1 VNLSKKLLIFFLL
14 IIIAILWT
22 IYFLN
27 KDFFQLQTFFS
38 NLEIIQNFILQNFL
52 ISIFIVILSYSFLI
66 MCNFPFA
73 SLLSMINGF
82 LFGTWLGGAISIVG
96 GTIGALGVFL
106 IAKFFFL
113 DFIKRKFLNKYSYI
127 ENYFNK
133 NDLELMILIRIV
145 PGTPFFLQ
153 NLILAGLGA
162 NNKKFFY
169 TTLIGLAPWSFI
181 FGSIGQGLEEIFVN
195 ETELSFSL
203 IAQPEYLIPIGFIAF
218 LIIMIILFKK
228 KFINQLHLLIYPQT
242 F

>member
-14 IIIAILWT
+14 TIILILWT

-38 NLEIIQNFILQNFL
+38 NLEIIQNFILQNFFV
-52 ISIFIVILSYSFLI
+52 SIFIVILSYSFLI

-82 LFGTWLGGAISIVG
+82 LFGTWIGGTISIVG
-96 GTIGALGVFL
+96 GTLGAFGVFL

-113 DFIKRKFLNKYSYI
+113 DFIKNKFLNKYSYI

-133 NDLELMILIRIV
+133 NDLELMMLIRII
-145 PGTPFFLQ
+145 PAIPFFLQ

-162 NNKKFFY
+162 HNKKFFY

-195 ETELSFSL
+195 KTELSFSL

-218 LIIMIILFKK
+218 LIVMIILFKK
-228 KFINQLHLLIYPQT
+228 KFKK
-242 F
+242 

>member
-1 VNLSKKLLIFFLL
+1 MNLSKRILFFTLLTV
-14 IIIAILWT
+14 IIILWT
-22 IYFLN
+22 TYFVN

-38 NLEIIQNFILQNFL
+38 NLEIIQNFILQNFF
-52 ISIFIVILSYSFLI
+52 ISIFIFILSYSFLI

-82 LFGTWLGGAISIVG
+82 LFGTWIGGIISIVG
-96 GTIGALGVFL
+96 GTIGAFSIFI

-113 DFIKRKFLNKYSYI
+113 DSIKKKFLNKYSYI

-133 NDLELMILIRIV
+133 NDLELMMLIRIIPV
-145 PGTPFFLQ
+145 IPFFLQ

-162 NNKKFFY
+162 NNKKFFH

-195 ETELSFSL
+195 KTELSFSL
-203 IAQPEYLIPIGFIAF
+203 IAQPEYLIPICFIAF
-218 LIIMIILFKK
+218 IIIIIILFKK
-228 KFINQLHLLIYPQT
+228 KFKK
-242 F
+242 

>member
-1 VNLSKKLLIFFLL
+1 MNLSKKLLIFFLL
-14 IIIAILWT
+14 TIILILWT

-38 NLEIIQNFILQNFL
+38 NLEIIQNFISQNFFV
-52 ISIFIVILSYSFLI
+52 SIFIVILSYSFLI

-82 LFGTWLGGAISIVG
+82 LFGTWIG
-96 GTIGALGVFL
+96 GTISILGGTLGAFGVFL

-113 DFIKRKFLNKYSYI
+113 DFIKNKFLNKYSYI

-133 NDLELMILIRIV
+133 NDLELMMLIRII
-145 PGTPFFLQ
+145 PAIPFFLQ

-162 NNKKFFY
+162 HNKKFFY

-181 FGSIGQGLEEIFVN
+181 FGSIGQGLEEIFIN
-195 ETELSFSL
+195 KTELSFSL

-228 KFINQLHLLIYPQT
+228 KFKR
-242 F
+242 

>member
-1 VNLSKKLLIFFLL
+1 MNLSKKLLIFFLL
-14 IIIAILWT
+14 TIILILWT

-38 NLEIIQNFILQNFL
+38 NLEIIQNFILQNFFV
-52 ISIFIVILSYSFLI
+52 SIFIVILSYSFLI

-82 LFGTWLGGAISIVG
+82 LFGTWIGGTLSIVG
-96 GTIGALGVFL
+96 GTLGAFGVFL

-113 DFIKRKFLNKYSYI
+113 DFIKNKFLNKYSYI

-133 NDLELMILIRIV
+133 NDLELMMLIRII
-145 PGTPFFLQ
+145 PAIPFFLQ

-162 NNKKFFY
+162 HNKKFFY

-181 FGSIGQGLEEIFVN
+181 FGSIGQGLEEIFIN
-195 ETELSFSL
+195 KTELSFSL

-218 LIIMIILFKK
+218 LIVMIILFKK
-228 KFINQLHLLIYPQT
+228 KFKK
-242 F
+242 

>member
-1 VNLSKKLLIFFLL
+1 MNLSKKLLIFFLL
-14 IIIAILWT
+14 IVIVILWT

-38 NLEIIQNFILQNFL
+38 NLEIIQKFILQNFF
-52 ISIFIVILSYSFLI
+52 ISIFIFIISYSFLI

-82 LFGTWLGGAISIVG
+82 LFGTWIGGTISIVG
-96 GTIGALGVFL
+96 GTIGAFSIFL
-106 IAKFFFL
+106 ISKFFFL

-133 NDLELMILIRIV
+133 NDLELMMLIRII
-145 PGTPFFLQ
+145 PAIPFFLQ

-162 NNKKFFY
+162 HNKKFFY

-195 ETELSFSL
+195 KTELSFSL

-228 KFINQLHLLIYPQT
+228 KFKK
-242 F
+242 

>member
-1 VNLSKKLLIFFLL
+1 MNLSKKLLIFFLL
-14 IIIAILWT
+14 TIILILWT

-38 NLEIIQNFILQNFL
+38 NLEIIQNFILQNFFV
-52 ISIFIVILSYSFLI
+52 SIFIVILSYSFLI

-82 LFGTWLGGAISIVG
+82 LFGTWIGGTLSIVG
-96 GTIGALGVFL
+96 GTLGAFGVFL

-113 DFIKRKFLNKYSYI
+113 DFIKNKFLNKYSYI

-133 NDLELMILIRIV
+133 NDIELMMLIRII
-145 PGTPFFLQ
+145 PAIPFFLQ

-162 NNKKFFY
+162 HNKKFFY

-195 ETELSFSL
+195 KTELSFSL
-203 IAQPEYLIPIGFIAF
+203 ISQPEYLIPIGFIAF
-218 LIIMIILFKK
+218 LIVTIILFKK
-228 KFINQLHLLIYPQT
+228 KFKK
-242 F
+242 

>member
-1 VNLSKKLLIFFLL
+1 MNLSKKLLIFFLL
-14 IIIAILWT
+14 TIIVILWT

-38 NLEIIQNFILQNFL
+38 NLEIIQNFILQNFFV
-52 ISIFIVILSYSFLI
+52 SIFIVILSYSVLI

-82 LFGTWLGGAISIVG
+82 LFGTWIGGTISIVG
-96 GTIGALGVFL
+96 GTLGAFGIFL

-113 DFIKRKFLNKYSYI
+113 DFIKNKFLNKYSYI

-133 NDLELMILIRIV
+133 NDLELMMLIRII
-145 PGTPFFLQ
+145 PAIPFFLQ

-162 NNKKFFY
+162 HNKKFFY

-195 ETELSFSL
+195 KTELSFSL
-203 IAQPEYLIPIGFIAF
+203 ISQPEYLIPIGFIAF
-218 LIIMIILFKK
+218 LIVMIILF
-228 KFINQLHLLIYPQT
+228 
-242 F
+242 

>member
-1 VNLSKKLLIFFLL
+1 MNLSKKLLILFLL
-14 IIIAILWT
+14 TIILILWT

-38 NLEIIQNFILQNFL
+38 NLEIIQNFILQNFFV
-52 ISIFIVILSYSFLI
+52 SIFIVILSYSFLI

-82 LFGTWLGGAISIVG
+82 LFGTWIGGTISIVG
-96 GTIGALGVFL
+96 GTLGAFGVFL

-113 DFIKRKFLNKYSYI
+113 DFIKNKFLNKYLYI

-133 NDLELMILIRIV
+133 NDLELMMLIRII
-145 PGTPFFLQ
+145 PAIPFFLQ

-162 NNKKFFY
+162 HNKKFFY

-181 FGSIGQGLEEIFVN
+181 FGSIGQGLEEIFFN
-195 ETELSFSL
+195 KTELSFSL

-218 LIIMIILFKK
+218 LIILIIFFKK
-228 KFINQLHLLIYPQT
+228 KFKK
-242 F
+242 

>member
-1 VNLSKKLLIFFLL
+1 MNLSKKLLIFFLL

-162 NNKKFFY
+162 NNKKFSNKY
-169 TTLIGLAPWSFI
+169 RPKS
-181 FGSIGQGLEEIFVN
+181 
-195 ETELSFSL
+195 
-203 IAQPEYLIPIGFIAF
+203 
-218 LIIMIILFKK
+218 
-228 KFINQLHLLIYPQT
+228 KF
-242 F
+242 

>member
-1 VNLSKKLLIFFLL
+1 MNLSKKLLIFFLL
-14 IIIAILWT
+14 TIIVILWT

-38 NLEIIQNFILQNFL
+38 NLEIIQNFILQNFFS
-52 ISIFIVILSYSFLI
+52 SIFIVILSYSFLI

-82 LFGTWLGGAISIVG
+82 LFGTWIGGTISIVG
-96 GTIGALGVFL
+96 GTLGAFGVFL

-113 DFIKRKFLNKYSYI
+113 DFIKNKFLNKYSYI

-133 NDLELMILIRIV
+133 NDLELMMLIRII
-145 PGTPFFLQ
+145 PAIPFFLQ

-162 NNKKFFY
+162 HNKKFFY

-195 ETELSFSL
+195 KTELSFSL

-218 LIIMIILFKK
+218 LMVMIILFKRKFK
-228 KFINQLHLLIYPQT
+228 K
-242 F
+242 

>member
-1 VNLSKKLLIFFLL
+1 MNLQKKLLIFL
-14 IIIAILWT
+14 ILTVILILWI

-27 KDFFQLQTFFS
+27 KDFFQLETFFS
-38 NLEIIQNFILQNFL
+38 NLEIIQKFILQNFF
-52 ISIFIVILSYSFLI
+52 ISIFMFIFSYSVLI

-82 LFGTWLGGAISIVG
+82 LFGTWIGGAISIVG
-96 GTIGALGVFL
+96 GTIGAFSIFL

-113 DFIKRKFLNKYSYI
+113 DFIKRKFLKKYSYI

-133 NDLELMILIRIV
+133 NDLELMILIRIIPV
-145 PGTPFFLQ
+145 VPFFIQ

-181 FGSIGQGLEEIFVN
+181 FGSIGQGLEDIFIN
-195 ETELSFSL
+195 KTQLNFSL
-203 IAQPEYLIPIGFIAF
+203 ITQPEYMVPLSIIVV
-218 LIIMIILFKK
+218 LIIFILIFKK
-228 KFINQLHLLIYPQT
+228 KFKE
-242 F
+242 

>member
-1 VNLSKKLLIFFLL
+1 M
-14 IIIAILWT
+14 
-22 IYFLN
+22 N
-27 KDFFQLQTFFS
+27 KDFFQLRTFFS
-38 NLEIIQNFILQNFL
+38 NLEIIQNFILQNFFV
-52 ISIFIVILSYSFLI
+52 SIFIVILSYSFLI

-82 LFGTWLGGAISIVG
+82 LFGTWIGGTISIVG
-96 GTIGALGVFL
+96 GTLGAFGVFL

-113 DFIKRKFLNKYSYI
+113 DFIKNKFLNKYSYI

-133 NDLELMILIRIV
+133 NDLELMMLIRII
-145 PGTPFFLQ
+145 PAIPFFLQ

-162 NNKKFFY
+162 HNKKFFY

-195 ETELSFSL
+195 KTELSFSL

-218 LIIMIILFKK
+218 LIVMIILFKK
-228 KFINQLHLLIYPQT
+228 KFKK
-242 F
+242 

>member
-1 VNLSKKLLIFFLL
+1 MNLSKKLLIFFLL
-14 IIIAILWT
+14 TIILILWT

-52 ISIFIVILSYSFLI
+52 ISIFIAILSYSFLI

-82 LFGTWLGGAISIVG
+82 LFGTWIGGTISIVG
-96 GTIGALGVFL
+96 GTLGAFGVFL

-113 DFIKRKFLNKYSYI
+113 DFIKNKFLNKYSYI

-133 NDLELMILIRIV
+133 NDLELMMLIRII
-145 PGTPFFLQ
+145 PAIPFFLQ

-162 NNKKFFY
+162 HNKKFFY

-195 ETELSFSL
+195 KTELSFSL

-218 LIIMIILFKK
+218 LIVMIILFKK
-228 KFINQLHLLIYPQT
+228 KFKN
-242 F
+242 

>member
-1 VNLSKKLLIFFLL
+1 VNLSKKLLFFFLL
-14 IIIAILWT
+14 TIILILWI

-27 KDFFQLQTFFS
+27 KDFFQLHTFFS
-38 NLEIIQNFILQNFL
+38 NLEIIQNFILQNFFV
-52 ISIFIVILSYSFLI
+52 SIFIVILTYSFLI

-82 LFGTWLGGAISIVG
+82 LFGTWIGGTISIVG
-96 GTIGALGVFL
+96 GTIGALGIFL

-113 DFIKRKFLNKYSYI
+113 DFIKNKFLNKYSYI

-133 NDLELMILIRIV
+133 NDLELMMLIRII
-145 PGTPFFLQ
+145 PGIPFFLQ

-162 NNKKFFY
+162 HNKKFFY

-195 ETELSFSL
+195 KTELSFSL

-218 LIIMIILFKK
+218 LLIMIIIFKK
-228 KFINQLHLLIYPQT
+228 KFKKKFY
-242 F
+242 

>member
-1 VNLSKKLLIFFLL
+1 MNLSKKLLIFFLL
-14 IIIAILWT
+14 TIILILWT

-27 KDFFQLQTFFS
+27 KDFFQLQTLFS
-38 NLEIIQNFILQNFL
+38 NLEIIQNFILQNFFV
-52 ISIFIVILSYSFLI
+52 SIFIVILSYSFLI

-82 LFGTWLGGAISIVG
+82 LFGTWIGGALSIVG
-96 GTIGALGVFL
+96 GTLGAFGIFL

-113 DFIKRKFLNKYSYI
+113 DFIKNKFLNKYSYI

-133 NDLELMILIRIV
+133 NDLELMMLIRII
-145 PGTPFFLQ
+145 PAIPFFLQ

-162 NNKKFFY
+162 HNKKFFY

-195 ETELSFSL
+195 KTELSFSL
-203 IAQPEYLIPIGFIAF
+203 ISQPEYLIPIGFIAF
-218 LIIMIILFKK
+218 LIVTIILFKK
-228 KFINQLHLLIYPQT
+228 KFKK
-242 F
+242 

>member
-1 VNLSKKLLIFFLL
+1 MNLSKKLLIFFLL
-14 IIIAILWT
+14 TIILILWT

-38 NLEIIQNFILQNFL
+38 NLEIIQNFILQNFF

-82 LFGTWLGGAISIVG
+82 LFGTWIGGTISIVG
-96 GTIGALGVFL
+96 GTLGAFGVFL

-113 DFIKRKFLNKYSYI
+113 DFIKNKFLNKYSYI

-133 NDLELMILIRIV
+133 NDLELMMLIRII
-145 PGTPFFLQ
+145 PAIPFFLQ

-162 NNKKFFY
+162 HNKKFFY

-195 ETELSFSL
+195 KTELSFSL

-218 LIIMIILFKK
+218 LIVMIILFKK
-228 KFINQLHLLIYPQT
+228 KFKK
-242 F
+242 